1 MRFGLRFFCPSLD
14 KLKRISYGIV
24 EFIYSNTVKQNNHI
38 TSSTTNS
45 TASIGVA
52 PTVVLSTSVV
62 IVPLTL
68 ILSLVLTLSLIIV
81 G

>member
-1 MRFGLRFFCPSLD
+1 MFRLKFFYSTLD
-14 KLKRISYGIV
+14 KLKRISYGV
-24 EFIYSNTVKQNNHI
+24 LEFIYSNTVKQNNDI

-45 TASIGVA
+45 IAITGVV

-68 ILSLVLTLSLIIV
+68 TLSLVLTLSLIIV